1 MCGIVGVVGAENA
14 TEVLLSGLKK
24 LEYRGYDSAGI
35 YVNSKTGT
43 PELIKRVGRIK
54 NLEAAIPAGLA
65 GTQGIGHTRWATN
78 GVPSVANAHPHISN
92 DGRFYL
98 VHNGV
103 LTNAKQLAADYL
115 ADVTLISDTDTEVA
129 VQLVAKFVREG
140 ATVKEALRHVMQLVE
155 GSYAFALADRDDVD
169 TLYVAKNK
177 SPLLIAKGDGF
188 NAIASDALAL
198 LDRTHNF
205 IELHDEELVVL
216 TKDSIHIENL
226 AGDVQERASY
236 TVDVSEGDG
245 DLGAY
250 PFYMLKEIDEQPAV
264 IRRLLSSYVDDKGQ
278 VQMPADLLKA
288 LDGADRLY
296 FVAAGTSYHASLAA
310 APMFEQLAGV
320 PVSVHFASEFG
331 YHMPL
336 LSKKPMFIFLTQS
349 GETADIRQVLV
360 KVKAMHL
367 PTLTITNVPT
377 STLAR
382 EADYALS
389 LHAGPEIAVASTK
402 AYTAQVAT
410 SALLAKA
417 LGEFKDTQAAKELD
431 IKHELSIVATAQQTL
446 VDQKDIIHA
455 LVGKMLKTTRNAF
468 YIGRGGDY
476 YVALEAALKL
486 KEISYIQAEGFAA
499 GELKHGTIALIEEG
513 TPVIALISDPVTA
526 AHTRANAGETQ
537 ARGANVLH
545 IATADLAQPD
555 DELVV
560 PSVNGLLTPLALIVP
575 GQLLAY
581 YASLD
586 RGYDVDRPR
595 NLAKSVTV
603 E

>member
-1 MCGIVGVVGAENA
+1 MCGIVGVVGNVNA
-14 TEVLLSGLKK
+14 TKVLLNGLNR

-35 YVNSKTGT
+35 YVNSQDGK
-43 PELIKRVGRIK
+43 PCLIKRVGRIK
-54 NLEAAIPAGLA
+54 NLEAAVPETLS

-78 GVPSVANAHPHISN
+78 GEPTVANAHPHVSA

-103 LTNAKQLAADYL
+103 LTNAQALRNEYL
-115 ADVTLISDTDTEVA
+115 ADVDFASDTDTEVA
-129 VQLVAKFVREG
+129 VQLVARFVAEG
-140 ATVKEALRHVMQLVE
+140 QSVKEALRKVMQLVE
-155 GSYAFALADRDDVD
+155 GSYAFALADKEDPN
-169 TLYVAKNK
+169 TIYVAKNK

-188 NAIASDALAL
+188 NAVGSDALAL
-198 LDRTHNF
+198 LDQTNQF

-216 TKDSIHIENL
+216 TANSINIESID
-226 AGDVQERASY
+226 GTPRERETY

-245 DLGAY
+245 ELGAY
-250 PFYMLKEIDEQPAV
+250 PFHMLKEIDEQPV
-264 IRRLLSSYVDDKGQ
+264 VMRRLLSAYAKADGSID
-278 VQMPADLLKA
+278 MPSELLDAMKQ
-288 LDGADRLY
+288 ADRLY

-310 APMFEQLAGV
+310 AAIFEKMAQV
-320 PVSVHFASEFG
+320 PVSVNFASEFG
-331 YHMPL
+331 YHIPL
-336 LSKKPMFIFLTQS
+336 LSKKPFFIFLTQS

-360 KVKAMHL
+360 QVKKRHL
-367 PTLTITNVPT
+367 PVLTITNVIT

-410 SALLAKA
+410 CALLAKA
-417 LGEFKDTQAAKELD
+417 LGMHKQVAAAADWNLAHD
-431 IKHELSIVATAQQTL
+431 LSLVATAQQTL
-446 VDQKDIIHA
+446 VDQKETIHKFA
-455 LVGKMLKTTRNAF
+455 KEMFATTRNAF
-468 YIGRGGDY
+468 YIGRGSDY
-476 YVALEAALKL
+476 FVSLEAALKL

-499 GELKHGTIALIEEG
+499 GELKHGTIALIEDG
-513 TPVIALISDPVTA
+513 TPVVAVISDPVTA
-526 AHTRANAGETQ
+526 DHTRSNATEVE
-537 ARGANVLH
+537 ARGGKVLH
-545 IATADLAQPD
+545 IVTAALEQKG

-560 PSVNGLLTPLALIVP
+560 PDVNPLLAPLVTIVP